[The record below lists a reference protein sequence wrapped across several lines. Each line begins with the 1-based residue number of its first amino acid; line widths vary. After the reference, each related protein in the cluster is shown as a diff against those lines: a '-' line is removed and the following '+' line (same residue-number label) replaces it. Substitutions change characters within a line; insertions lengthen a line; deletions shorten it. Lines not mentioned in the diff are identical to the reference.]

1 MEKGYFGLSSVAVL
15 ILFIIGTAFS
25 QKATELKIDPLL
37 LVSLNECRSIT
48 KSLGKEIYPG
58 WDFGKTPVLLYRPKV
73 QELLINFPHKPRGFS
88 EYAGFNPLKGE
99 TIYVRDDT
107 TFLDV
112 DDQNTTIE
120 VDGIPVLV
128 VADPFSRMRNQL
140 RDALTNRSKETA
152 TRWLEDW
159 NFIQSP
165 YDELRLILHEGFHVY
180 QNRMAPE
187 KSANEMIVSQYP
199 LLDPV
204 NNALYVLEGEILK
217 DALISNNPRAG
228 QDKIKEF
235 VAVRTFRQS
244 RLDSS
249 WVEYENLNEYAEGTA
264 RYVEYKFMT
273 RGEKLKPTREMYYH
287 NGFNGY
293 QNILMR
299 QFKDRL
305 DDMVRIVSVSDDRFG
320 NKFSS
325 GPLRFKLYE
334 LGACEALLLDELM
347 PAWKEKIFTEGVYL
361 GDMLKQSVALSSDEL
376 VRYLEQAKSEYNYN
390 GAYEDKLKFEKEGKE
405 EVQKKLAS
413 ILQTNQT
420 LVKISYEG
428 FTEKIGIAYTP
439 FGVTQISKKSAIY
452 DMVPIKVR
460 FKEGVEL
467 QMKQSIPVLI
477 DKENKII
484 AFAVPTSL
492 SDSGKGSENI
502 LETPEFKLSTTGMEI
517 ARESNSVT
525 IHLK

>member
-1 MEKGYFGLSSVAVL
+1 MKKSYFSLSAVVLL
-15 ILFIIGTAFS
+15 ILFITGTTFS

-37 LVSLNECRSIT
+37 LVSLNECRNIT
-48 KSLGKEIYPG
+48 RGLGKEIYPG
-58 WDFGKTPVLLYRPKV
+58 WDFEKTPILLYRPKV
-73 QELLINFPHKPRGFS
+73 QELLINFPHLPKGFS
-88 EYAGFNPLKGE
+88 EYEGFNPLKDV
-99 TIYVRDDT
+99 TIYVRNDT
-107 TFLDV
+107 TFLDM

-120 VDGIPVLV
+120 IEGISVLV
-128 VADPFSRMRNQL
+128 VADPFSRMRNQIRGIL
-140 RDALTNRSKETA
+140 LSRSKEFTIQ
-152 TRWLEDW
+152 WLEDW

-165 YDELRLILHEGFHVY
+165 YDELLLILHEAFHVY

-187 KSANEMIVSQYP
+187 KNANEMIVSQYP

-204 NNALYVLEGEILK
+204 NNALYVLEGEILR
-217 DALISNNPRAG
+217 DALISNDPRAKLE
-228 QDKIKEF
+228 KIKEF
-235 VAVRTFRQS
+235 VAVRSFRHS

-273 RGEKLKPTREMYYH
+273 SGDKLEPTREMYYH
-287 NGFNGY
+287 HGFNGY
-293 QNILMR
+293 QSVLLR

-305 DDMVRIVSVSDDRFG
+305 EDMVRIVSVSDDRFG

-334 LGACEALLLDELM
+334 LGACEALLLDELV
-347 PAWKEKIFTEGVYL
+347 PVWKEKIFTEGVYL
-361 GDMLKQSVALSSDEL
+361 GDMLEQSVALSSDEL
-376 VRYLEQAKSEYNYN
+376 VRYLGQAKSEYNYN

-484 AFAVPTSL
+484 AFAVPTAV
-492 SDSGKGSENI
+492 SDFGKGSEKN
-502 LETPEFKLSTTGMEI
+502 LETPEFKLSTTGVEI
-517 ARESNSVT
+517 ARESNTVT

>member
-1 MEKGYFGLSSVAVL
+1 MKKGYFSLSVIAALLLL
-15 ILFIIGTAFS
+15 IAGETFP
-25 QKATELKIDPLL
+25 QKVTELKIDPLS

-48 KSLGKEIYPG
+48 KSLGKKIYPG
-58 WDFGKTPVLLYRPKV
+58 WDFGETPVLLYRPKV
-73 QELLINFPHKPRGFS
+73 QELLINFPYKPRGFS
-88 EYAGFNPLKGE
+88 EYAGFNPLEDKN
-99 TIYVRDDT
+99 IYVRNDT
-107 TFLDV
+107 TFLEA

-217 DALISNNPRAG
+217 DALISNKPRAR

-273 RGEKLKPTREMYYH
+273 SGDKLEPTREMYYH
-287 NGFNGY
+287 HGFNGY
-293 QNILMR
+293 QSVLMR

-347 PAWKEKIFTEGVYL
+347 PVWKEKIFKDGVYL
-361 GDMLKQSVALSSDEL
+361 GDMLKQSVVLSSDEL
-376 VRYLEQAKSEYNYN
+376 VRYLAQAKSEYNYS

-405 EVQKKLAS
+405 EVQKKLAL
-413 ILQTNQT
+413 ILHTNQT
-420 LVKISYEG
+420 LVKISYES
-428 FTEKIGIAYTP
+428 FTEKIGVAYTP

-484 AFAVPTSL
+484 AFAVPTAV
-492 SDSGKGSENI
+492 SDFKKGSEKI
-502 LETPEFKLSTTGMEI
+502 LETPEFKLSTTGIEI
-517 ARESNSVT
+517 AQESNTVT

>member
-1 MEKGYFGLSSVAVL
+1 M
-15 ILFIIGTAFS
+15 
-25 QKATELKIDPLL
+25 
-37 LVSLNECRSIT
+37 
-48 KSLGKEIYPG
+48 
-58 WDFGKTPVLLYRPKV
+58 
-73 QELLINFPHKPRGFS
+73 
-88 EYAGFNPLKGE
+88 
-99 TIYVRDDT
+99 
-107 TFLDV
+107 
-112 DDQNTTIE
+112 
-120 VDGIPVLV
+120 
-128 VADPFSRMRNQL
+128 
-140 RDALTNRSKETA
+140 
-152 TRWLEDW
+152 
-159 NFIQSP
+159 
-165 YDELRLILHEGFHVY
+165 
-180 QNRMAPE
+180 
-187 KSANEMIVSQYP
+187 
-199 LLDPV
+199 
-204 NNALYVLEGEILK
+204 
-217 DALISNNPRAG
+217 
-228 QDKIKEF
+228 
-235 VAVRTFRQS
+235 
-244 RLDSS
+244 
-249 WVEYENLNEYAEGTA
+249 NEYAEGTA

-273 RGEKLKPTREMYYH
+273 RGEKLKPTMEMYYH
-287 NGFNGY
+287 QGFNGY
-293 QNILMR
+293 QNILR
-299 QFKDRL
+299 KQFKDRL

-361 GDMLKQSVALSSDEL
+361 GDMLKQSVELSSDEL
-376 VRYLEQAKSEYNYN
+376 VHYLAQAKSEYNYD

-428 FTEKIGIAYTP
+428 FTDKIGIAYTP

-477 DKENKII
+477 DKESKII
-484 AFAVPTSL
+484 AFAIPTDV
-492 SDSGKGSENI
+492 SDFGKGSEKN